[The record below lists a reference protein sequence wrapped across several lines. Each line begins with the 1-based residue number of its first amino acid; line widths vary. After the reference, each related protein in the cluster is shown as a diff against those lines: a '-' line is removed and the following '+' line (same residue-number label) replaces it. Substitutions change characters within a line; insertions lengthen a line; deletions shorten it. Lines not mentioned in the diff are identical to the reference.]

1 MGGFGNI
8 KGLKDISTIGVA
20 SIAGSGI
27 SAIFWIYLAALMG
40 AENYGELGFYISI
53 ASVATSI
60 SFIGGPAA
68 ITVLVAKKIKIES
81 TIYFLSITASIIS
94 GIVLYIAFTNI
105 GLSIY
110 VLGAVIYN
118 LSVSELLGR
127 KKYREYSIY
136 FTLQKILFVIFALVL
151 YYLIGAE
158 GVLIGIGLSFMP
170 FLIQIY
176 SGFKKH
182 KVSFQLLKTKW
193 KFVTN
198 NFFIDLSVVLNNQV
212 DRLIIGPMFGFAIL
226 GNYYLAIQV
235 LMVLTLIPEI
245 VRKYTIPEDSSGVN
259 TTKIKIVTVGFSFIL
274 ALIGVLIIPKV
285 LPIFFSEYTESV
297 ELIPLLSLTI
307 IPATISGLY
316 NSKFLAHEKS
326 NYVVIANIIS
336 TVVLISGVFIL
347 GQFLGVIGLAYSFLL
362 SNIVKAVFY
371 FCLNKKVQEI

>member
-1 MGGFGNI
+1 MEDFRNI
-8 KGLKDISTIGVA
+8 RGLKDISTIGAA

-27 SAIFWIYLAALMG
+27 SAIFWIYLAVLMG
-40 AENYGELGFYISI
+40 AENYGELAFYISI

-127 KKYREYSIY
+127 KRYREYSIY
-136 FTLQKILFVIFALVL
+136 FTLQKILFVILALAL
-151 YYLIGAE
+151 YYMIGPD
-158 GVLIGIGLSFMP
+158 GVLIGIGLSFLP

-176 SGFKKH
+176 SGFRNH
-182 KVSFQLLKTKW
+182 SISFQLLKTKW

-212 DRLIIGPMFGFAIL
+212 DRLIIGPMFGFVIL

-235 LMVLTLIPEI
+235 LMVLTLVPEI

-259 TTKIKIVTVGFSFIL
+259 TTKIKIITVGFSFVLAAIGIL
-274 ALIGVLIIPKV
+274 VVPQI
-285 LPIFFSEYTESV
+285 LPIFFSEYNESV
-297 ELIPLLSLTI
+297 ELIPLISLTI

-326 NYVVIANIIS
+326 NYVVIINIVS
-336 TVVLISGVFIL
+336 TIVLISGVFIL

-371 FCLNKKVQEI
+371 FCLTKKV

>member
-1 MGGFGNI
+1 MGDFRNI
-8 KGLKDISTIGVA
+8 KGLKDISTIGAA

-27 SAIFWIYLAALMG
+27 SAIFWIYLAVLMG
-40 AENYGELGFYISI
+40 AENYGELAFYISI

-127 KKYREYSIY
+127 KRYREYSIY
-136 FTLQKILFVIFALVL
+136 FTLQKILFVILALAL
-151 YYLIGAE
+151 YYMIGPD

-176 SGFKKH
+176 SGFRNH
-182 KVSFQLLKTKW
+182 SISFQLLKTKW

-212 DRLIIGPMFGFAIL
+212 DRLIIGPMFGFVIL

-235 LMVLTLIPEI
+235 LMVLTLVPEI

-259 TTKIKIVTVGFSFIL
+259 TTKIKIITVGFSFVLAAIGIL
-274 ALIGVLIIPKV
+274 VVPQV
-285 LPIFFSEYTESV
+285 LPIFFSEYNESV
-297 ELIPLLSLTI
+297 ELIPLISLTI

-326 NYVVIANIIS
+326 NYVVIINIVS
-336 TVVLISGVFIL
+336 TIVLISGVFIL

-371 FCLNKKVQEI
+371 FCLTKKV

>member
-1 MGGFGNI
+1 MEDFRNI

-27 SAIFWIYLAALMG
+27 AAIFWIYLAALMG
-40 AENYGELGFYISI
+40 AENYGELAFYISI

-81 TIYFLSITASIIS
+81 TIYILSITASIIS

-105 GLSIY
+105 GLSVY

-127 KKYREYSIY
+127 KRYREYSIY
-136 FTLQKILFVIFALVL
+136 FTLQKILFVILALVL
-151 YYLIGAE
+151 YYVIGPE

-176 SGFKKH
+176 SGFKNYNI
-182 KVSFQLLKTKW
+182 SFQLLKTKW

-198 NFFIDLSVVLNNQV
+198 NFFIDLSVVLNNQI
-212 DRLIIGPMFGFAIL
+212 DRLIIGPMFGFVIL

-259 TTKIKIVTVGFSFIL
+259 TTKIKIITVGFSFIL
-274 ALIGVLIIPKV
+274 ALIGILVVPQI
-285 LPIFFSEYTESV
+285 LPIFFSEYNESV
-297 ELIPLLSLTI
+297 ELIPLISLTI

-326 NYVVIANIIS
+326 NYVVIINIVS
-336 TVVLISGVFIL
+336 TIVLISGVFIL

-371 FCLNKKVQEI
+371 FCLTKKV

>member
-1 MGGFGNI
+1 MGDFRNI
-8 KGLKDISTIGVA
+8 RGLKDISTIGAA

-27 SAIFWIYLAALMG
+27 SAIFWIYLAVLMG
-40 AENYGELGFYISI
+40 AENYGELAFYISI

-127 KKYREYSIY
+127 KRYREYSIY
-136 FTLQKILFVIFALVL
+136 FTLQKILFVILALAL
-151 YYLIGAE
+151 YYMIGPD

-176 SGFKKH
+176 SGFKNH
-182 KVSFQLLKTKW
+182 SISFQLLKTKW

-212 DRLIIGPMFGFAIL
+212 DRLIIGPMFGFVIL

-235 LMVLTLIPEI
+235 LMVLTLVPEI

-259 TTKIKIVTVGFSFIL
+259 TTKIKIITVGFSFVLAAIGIL
-274 ALIGVLIIPKV
+274 VVPQI
-285 LPIFFSEYTESV
+285 LPIFFSEYNESV
-297 ELIPLLSLTI
+297 ELIPLISLTI

-326 NYVVIANIIS
+326 NYVVIINIVS
-336 TVVLISGVFIL
+336 TIVLISGVFIL

-371 FCLNKKVQEI
+371 FCLTKKV

>member
-1 MGGFGNI
+1 MGDFRNI
-8 KGLKDISTIGVA
+8 RGLKDISTIGAA

-27 SAIFWIYLAALMG
+27 SAIFWIYLAVLMG
-40 AENYGELGFYISI
+40 AENYGELAFYISI

-127 KKYREYSIY
+127 KRYREYSIY
-136 FTLQKILFVIFALVL
+136 FTLQKILFVILALVL
-151 YYLIGAE
+151 YYVIGPD

-176 SGFKKH
+176 SGFRNH
-182 KVSFQLLKTKW
+182 SISFQLLKTKW

-212 DRLIIGPMFGFAIL
+212 DRLIIGPMFGFVIL

-235 LMVLTLIPEI
+235 LMVLTLVPEI

-259 TTKIKIVTVGFSFIL
+259 TTKIKIITVGFSFVLAAIGIL
-274 ALIGVLIIPKV
+274 VVPQI
-285 LPIFFSEYTESV
+285 LPIFFSEYNESV
-297 ELIPLLSLTI
+297 ELIPLISLTI

-326 NYVVIANIIS
+326 NYVVIINIVS
-336 TVVLISGVFIL
+336 TIVLISGVFIL

-371 FCLNKKVQEI
+371 FCLTKKV

>member
-1 MGGFGNI
+1 MGDFRNI
-8 KGLKDISTIGVA
+8 RGLKDISTIGAA

-27 SAIFWIYLAALMG
+27 SAIFWIYLAVLMG
-40 AENYGELGFYISI
+40 AENYGELAFYISI

-127 KKYREYSIY
+127 KRYREYSIY
-136 FTLQKILFVIFALVL
+136 FTLQKILFVILALAL
-151 YYLIGAE
+151 YYMIGPD

-176 SGFKKH
+176 SGFRNH
-182 KVSFQLLKTKW
+182 SISFQLLKTKW

-212 DRLIIGPMFGFAIL
+212 DRLIIGPMFGFVIL

-235 LMVLTLIPEI
+235 LMVLTLVPEI

-259 TTKIKIVTVGFSFIL
+259 TTKIKIITVGFSFVL
-274 ALIGVLIIPKV
+274 ALIGILVVPQV
-285 LPIFFSEYTESV
+285 LPIFFSEYNESV
-297 ELIPLLSLTI
+297 ELIPLISLTI

-326 NYVVIANIIS
+326 NYVVIINIVS
-336 TVVLISGVFIL
+336 TIVLISGVFIL

-371 FCLNKKVQEI
+371 FCLTKKV

>member
-127 KKYREYSIY
+127 K
-136 FTLQKILFVIFALVL
+136 
-151 YYLIGAE
+151 
-158 GVLIGIGLSFMP
+158 
-170 FLIQIY
+170 
-176 SGFKKH
+176 
-182 KVSFQLLKTKW
+182 
-193 KFVTN
+193 
-198 NFFIDLSVVLNNQV
+198 
-212 DRLIIGPMFGFAIL
+212 
-226 GNYYLAIQV
+226 
-235 LMVLTLIPEI
+235 
-245 VRKYTIPEDSSGVN
+245 
-259 TTKIKIVTVGFSFIL
+259 
-274 ALIGVLIIPKV
+274 
-285 LPIFFSEYTESV
+285 
-297 ELIPLLSLTI
+297 
-307 IPATISGLY
+307 
-316 NSKFLAHEKS
+316 
-326 NYVVIANIIS
+326 
-336 TVVLISGVFIL
+336 
-347 GQFLGVIGLAYSFLL
+347 
-362 SNIVKAVFY
+362 
-371 FCLNKKVQEI
+371 

>member
-1 MGGFGNI
+1 MGDFRNI

-27 SAIFWIYLAALMG
+27 AAIFWIYLAALMG
-40 AENYGELGFYISI
+40 AENYGELAFYISI

-94 GIVLYIAFTNI
+94 SLVLYFAFANI
-105 GLSIY
+105 GMSVY

-127 KKYREYSIY
+127 KRYREYSIY
-136 FTLQKILFVIFALVL
+136 FTLQKILFVILALVL
-151 YYLIGAE
+151 YYVIGPV

-176 SGFKKH
+176 SGFRNCSI
-182 KVSFQLLKTKW
+182 SFQLLKTKW
-193 KFVTN
+193 RFVTN

-212 DRLIIGPMFGFAIL
+212 DRLIIGPMFGFVIL

-235 LMVLTLIPEI
+235 LMVLTLVPEI

-259 TTKIKIVTVGFSFIL
+259 TTKIKIITVGFSVVL
-274 ALIGVLIIPKV
+274 ALIGIIVVPQVL
-285 LPIFFSEYTESV
+285 LIFFSEYNESV
-297 ELIPLLSLTI
+297 ELIPLISLTI

-326 NYVVIANIIS
+326 NYVVIINIVS
-336 TVVLISGVFIL
+336 TIVLISGVFIL

-371 FCLNKKVQEI
+371 FCLTKKV

>member
-1 MGGFGNI
+1 MEDFRNI

-27 SAIFWIYLAALMG
+27 AAIFWIYLAALMG
-40 AENYGELGFYISI
+40 AENYGELAFYISI

-105 GLSIY
+105 GLSVY

-127 KKYREYSIY
+127 KRYREYSIY
-136 FTLQKILFVIFALVL
+136 FTLQKILFVILALVL
-151 YYLIGAE
+151 YYVIGPE

-176 SGFKKH
+176 SGFKNYNI
-182 KVSFQLLKTKW
+182 SFQLLKTKW

-198 NFFIDLSVVLNNQV
+198 NFFIDLSVVLNNQI
-212 DRLIIGPMFGFAIL
+212 DRLIIGPMFGFVIL

-259 TTKIKIVTVGFSFIL
+259 TTKIKIITVGFSFIL
-274 ALIGVLIIPKV
+274 ALIGILVVPQI
-285 LPIFFSEYTESV
+285 LPIFFSEYNESV
-297 ELIPLLSLTI
+297 ELIPLISLTI

-326 NYVVIANIIS
+326 NYVVIINIVS
-336 TVVLISGVFIL
+336 TIVLISGVFIL

-371 FCLNKKVQEI
+371 FCLTKKV

>member
-1 MGGFGNI
+1 MGDFRNI

-27 SAIFWIYLAALMG
+27 AAIFWIYLAALMG
-40 AENYGELGFYISI
+40 AENYGELAFYISI

-127 KKYREYSIY
+127 KRYREYSIY
-136 FTLQKILFVIFALVL
+136 FTLQKILFVILALVL
-151 YYLIGAE
+151 YYVIGPE

-176 SGFKKH
+176 SGFKNYN
-182 KVSFQLLKTKW
+182 VSFQLLKTKW

-212 DRLIIGPMFGFAIL
+212 DRLIIGPMFGFVIL

-235 LMVLTLIPEI
+235 LMVLTLVPEI

-259 TTKIKIVTVGFSFIL
+259 TTKIKIITVGFSFVLAAIGIL
-274 ALIGVLIIPKV
+274 VVPQV
-285 LPIFFSEYTESV
+285 LPIFFSEYNESV
-297 ELIPLLSLTI
+297 ELIPLISLTI

-326 NYVVIANIIS
+326 NYVVIINIVS
-336 TVVLISGVFIL
+336 TIVLISGVFIL

-371 FCLNKKVQEI
+371 FCLTKKV

>member
-1 MGGFGNI
+1 MGDFRNI
-8 KGLKDISTIGVA
+8 RGLKDISTIGAA

-27 SAIFWIYLAALMG
+27 SAIFWIYLAVLMG
-40 AENYGELGFYISI
+40 AENYGELAFYISI

-94 GIVLYIAFTNI
+94 AIVLYIAFTNI

-127 KKYREYSIY
+127 KRYREYSIY
-136 FTLQKILFVIFALVL
+136 FTLQKILFVILALVL
-151 YYLIGAE
+151 YYVIGPE

-176 SGFKKH
+176 SGFKNYNI
-182 KVSFQLLKTKW
+182 SFQLLKTKW

-212 DRLIIGPMFGFAIL
+212 DRLIIGPMFGFVIL

-259 TTKIKIVTVGFSFIL
+259 TTKIKIITVGFSFVL
-274 ALIGVLIIPKV
+274 ALIGILVVPQV
-285 LPIFFSEYTESV
+285 LPIFFPEYNESV
-297 ELIPLLSLTI
+297 ELIPLISLTI

-326 NYVVIANIIS
+326 NYVVIINIVS
-336 TVVLISGVFIL
+336 TIVLISGVFIL
-347 GQFLGVIGLAYSFLL
+347 GQFLGVVGLAYSFLL

-371 FCLNKKVQEI
+371 FCLTKKV

>member
-1 MGGFGNI
+1 MEDFRNI

-27 SAIFWIYLAALMG
+27 AAIFWIYLAALMG
-40 AENYGELGFYISI
+40 AENYGELAFYISI

-127 KKYREYSIY
+127 KRYREYSIY
-136 FTLQKILFVIFALVL
+136 FTLQKILFVILALVL
-151 YYLIGAE
+151 YYVIGPE

-176 SGFKKH
+176 SGFKNYNI
-182 KVSFQLLKTKW
+182 SFQLLKTKW

-212 DRLIIGPMFGFAIL
+212 DRLIIGPIFGFVIL

-235 LMVLTLIPEI
+235 LMVLTLVPEI

-259 TTKIKIVTVGFSFIL
+259 TTKIKIITVGFSFVL
-274 ALIGVLIIPKV
+274 ALIGILVVPQVL
-285 LPIFFSEYTESV
+285 LIFFPEYNESV
-297 ELIPLLSLTI
+297 ELIPLISLTI

-326 NYVVIANIIS
+326 NYVVIINIVS
-336 TVVLISGVFIL
+336 TIVLISGVFIL

-371 FCLNKKVQEI
+371 FCLTKKV

>member
-1 MGGFGNI
+1 MEDFRNI

-27 SAIFWIYLAALMG
+27 AAIFWIYLAALMG
-40 AENYGELGFYISI
+40 AENYGELAFYISI

-94 GIVLYIAFTNI
+94 AIVLYIAFTNI

-127 KKYREYSIY
+127 KRYREYSIY
-136 FTLQKILFVIFALVL
+136 FTLQKILFVILALVL
-151 YYLIGAE
+151 YYVIGPE

-176 SGFKKH
+176 SGFKNYNI
-182 KVSFQLLKTKW
+182 SFQLLKTKW

-212 DRLIIGPMFGFAIL
+212 DRLIIGPMFGFVIL

-259 TTKIKIVTVGFSFIL
+259 TTKIKIITVGFSFVLAAIGIL
-274 ALIGVLIIPKV
+274 VVPQI
-285 LPIFFSEYTESV
+285 LPIFFSEYNESV
-297 ELIPLLSLTI
+297 ELIPLISLTI

-326 NYVVIANIIS
+326 NYVVIINIVS
-336 TVVLISGVFIL
+336 TIVLISGVFIL
-347 GQFLGVIGLAYSFLL
+347 GQFLGVVGLAYSFLL

-371 FCLNKKVQEI
+371 FCLTKKV

>member
-1 MGGFGNI
+1 MGAFRNI

-27 SAIFWIYLAALMG
+27 AAIFWIYLAALMG
-40 AENYGELGFYISI
+40 AENYGELAFYISI

-81 TIYFLSITASIIS
+81 TIYFISITASIIS

-127 KKYREYSIY
+127 KRYREYSIY
-136 FTLQKILFVIFALVL
+136 FTLQKILFVILALVL
-151 YYLIGAE
+151 YYVIGPE

-176 SGFKKH
+176 SGFKNYNI
-182 KVSFQLLKTKW
+182 SFQLLKTKW

-198 NFFIDLSVVLNNQV
+198 NFFIDLSVVLNNQI
-212 DRLIIGPMFGFAIL
+212 DRLIIGPMFGFVIL

-259 TTKIKIVTVGFSFIL
+259 TTKIKIITVGFSFVL
-274 ALIGVLIIPKV
+274 ALIGILVVPQV
-285 LPIFFSEYTESV
+285 LPIFFPEYNESV
-297 ELIPLLSLTI
+297 ELIPLISLTI

-326 NYVVIANIIS
+326 NYVVIINIVS
-336 TVVLISGVFIL
+336 TIVLISGVFIL
-347 GQFLGVIGLAYSFLL
+347 GQFLGVVGLAYSFLL

-371 FCLNKKVQEI
+371 FCLTKKV

>member
-1 MGGFGNI
+1 MGDFRNI
-8 KGLKDISTIGVA
+8 RGLKDISTIGAA

-27 SAIFWIYLAALMG
+27 SAIFWIYLAVLMG
-40 AENYGELGFYISI
+40 AENYGELAFYISI

-127 KKYREYSIY
+127 KRYREYSIY
-136 FTLQKILFVIFALVL
+136 FTLQKILFVILALAL
-151 YYLIGAE
+151 YYMIGPD

-176 SGFKKH
+176 SGFRNH
-182 KVSFQLLKTKW
+182 SISFQLLKTKW

-212 DRLIIGPMFGFAIL
+212 DRLIIGPMFGFVIL

-235 LMVLTLIPEI
+235 LMVLTLVPEI

-259 TTKIKIVTVGFSFIL
+259 TTKIKIITVGFSFVLAAIGIL
-274 ALIGVLIIPKV
+274 VVPQI
-285 LPIFFSEYTESV
+285 LPIFFSEYNESV
-297 ELIPLLSLTI
+297 ELIPLISLTI

-326 NYVVIANIIS
+326 NYVVIINIVS
-336 TVVLISGVFIL
+336 TIVLISGVFIL

-371 FCLNKKVQEI
+371 FCLTKKV

>member
-1 MGGFGNI
+1 MEDFRNI

-27 SAIFWIYLAALMG
+27 AAIFWIYLAALMG
-40 AENYGELGFYISI
+40 AENYGELAFYISI

-81 TIYFLSITASIIS
+81 TIYLLSITASIIS

-127 KKYREYSIY
+127 KRYREYSIY
-136 FTLQKILFVIFALVL
+136 FTLQKILFVILALVL
-151 YYLIGAE
+151 YYVIGPE

-176 SGFKKH
+176 SGFRNH
-182 KVSFQLLKTKW
+182 SISFQLLKTKW

-212 DRLIIGPMFGFAIL
+212 DRLIIGPMFGFVIL

-259 TTKIKIVTVGFSFIL
+259 TTKIKIITVGFSFVL
-274 ALIGVLIIPKV
+274 ALIGILVVPQV
-285 LPIFFSEYTESV
+285 LPIFFSEYNESV
-297 ELIPLLSLTI
+297 ELIPLISLTI

-326 NYVVIANIIS
+326 NYVVIINIVS
-336 TVVLISGVFIL
+336 TIVLISGVFIL

-371 FCLNKKVQEI
+371 FCLTKKV

>member
-297 ELIPLLSLTI
+297 ELIPLISLTI

>member
-1 MGGFGNI
+1 MGDFRNI
-8 KGLKDISTIGVA
+8 RGLKDISTIGAA

-27 SAIFWIYLAALMG
+27 SAIFWIYLAVLMG
-40 AENYGELGFYISI
+40 AENYGELAFYISI

-127 KKYREYSIY
+127 KRYREYSIY
-136 FTLQKILFVIFALVL
+136 FTLQKILFVILALAL
-151 YYLIGAE
+151 YYMIGPD

-176 SGFKKH
+176 SGFKNYNI
-182 KVSFQLLKTKW
+182 SFQLLKTKW

-212 DRLIIGPMFGFAIL
+212 DRLIIGPMFGFVIL

-235 LMVLTLIPEI
+235 LMVLTLVPEI

-259 TTKIKIVTVGFSFIL
+259 TTKIKIITVGFSFVLAAIGIL
-274 ALIGVLIIPKV
+274 VVPQI
-285 LPIFFSEYTESV
+285 LPIFFSEYNESV
-297 ELIPLLSLTI
+297 ELIPLISLTI

-326 NYVVIANIIS
+326 NYVVIINIVS
-336 TVVLISGVFIL
+336 TIVLISGVFIL

-371 FCLNKKVQEI
+371 FCLTKKV

>member
-1 MGGFGNI
+1 MGAFRNI

-27 SAIFWIYLAALMG
+27 AAIFWIYLAALMG
-40 AENYGELGFYISI
+40 AENYGELAFYISI

-81 TIYFLSITASIIS
+81 TIYFISITASIIS

-127 KKYREYSIY
+127 KRYREYSIY
-136 FTLQKILFVIFALVL
+136 FTLQKILFVILALVL
-151 YYLIGAE
+151 YYVIGPE

-176 SGFKKH
+176 SGFKNYNI
-182 KVSFQLLKTKW
+182 SFQLLKTKW

-198 NFFIDLSVVLNNQV
+198 NFFIDLSVVLNNQI
-212 DRLIIGPMFGFAIL
+212 DRLIIGPMFGFVIL

-259 TTKIKIVTVGFSFIL
+259 TTKIKIITVGFSFVL
-274 ALIGVLIIPKV
+274 ALIGILVVPQV
-285 LPIFFSEYTESV
+285 LPIFFPEYNESV
-297 ELIPLLSLTI
+297 ELIPLISLTI

-326 NYVVIANIIS
+326 NYVVIINIVS
-336 TVVLISGVFIL
+336 TIVLISGVFIL
-347 GQFLGVIGLAYSFLL
+347 GQFLGVVVLAYSFLL
-362 SNIVKAVFY
+362 SNIVKAAFY
-371 FCLNKKVQEI
+371 FCLTKKV

>member
-1 MGGFGNI
+1 MGDFRNI
-8 KGLKDISTIGVA
+8 KGLKDISTMGVA

-27 SAIFWIYLAALMG
+27 AAIFWIYLAALMG
-40 AENYGELGFYISI
+40 AENYGELAFYISI

-94 GIVLYIAFTNI
+94 GIVLYIAFANI

-127 KKYREYSIY
+127 KRYREYSIY
-136 FTLQKILFVIFALVL
+136 FTLQKILFVILALVL
-151 YYLIGAE
+151 YYVIGPE

-176 SGFKKH
+176 SGFKNYNI
-182 KVSFQLLKTKW
+182 SFQLLKTKW

-212 DRLIIGPMFGFAIL
+212 DRLIIGPIFGFVIL

-235 LMVLTLIPEI
+235 LMVLTLVPEI

-259 TTKIKIVTVGFSFIL
+259 TTKIKIITVGFSFVL
-274 ALIGVLIIPKV
+274 ALIGILVVPQV
-285 LPIFFSEYTESV
+285 LPIFFSEYNESV
-297 ELIPLLSLTI
+297 ELIPLISLTI

-326 NYVVIANIIS
+326 NYVVIINIVS
-336 TVVLISGVFIL
+336 TIVLILGVFIL

-362 SNIVKAVFY
+362 SNIVKAIFY
-371 FCLNKKVQEI
+371 FCLTKKV

>member
-1 MGGFGNI
+1 MEDFRNI

-27 SAIFWIYLAALMG
+27 AAIFWIYLAALMG
-40 AENYGELGFYISI
+40 AENYGELAFYISI

-127 KKYREYSIY
+127 KRYREYSIY
-136 FTLQKILFVIFALVL
+136 FTLQKILFVILALAL
-151 YYLIGAE
+151 YYMIGPD

-176 SGFKKH
+176 SGFRNH
-182 KVSFQLLKTKW
+182 SISFQLLKTKW

-212 DRLIIGPMFGFAIL
+212 DRLIIGPMFGFVIL

-235 LMVLTLIPEI
+235 LMVLTLVPEI

-259 TTKIKIVTVGFSFIL
+259 TTKIKIITVGFSFVL
-274 ALIGVLIIPKV
+274 ALIGILVVPQV
-285 LPIFFSEYTESV
+285 LPIFFSEYNESV
-297 ELIPLLSLTI
+297 ELIPLISLTI

-326 NYVVIANIIS
+326 NYVVIINIVS
-336 TVVLISGVFIL
+336 TIVLISGVFIL

-371 FCLNKKVQEI
+371 FCLTKKV

>member
-1 MGGFGNI
+1 MGDFRNI
-8 KGLKDISTIGVA
+8 RGLKDISTIGAA

-27 SAIFWIYLAALMG
+27 SAIFWIYLAVLMG
-40 AENYGELGFYISI
+40 AENYGELAFYISI

-94 GIVLYIAFTNI
+94 AIVLYIAFTNI

-127 KKYREYSIY
+127 KRYREYSIY
-136 FTLQKILFVIFALVL
+136 FTLQKILFVILALVL
-151 YYLIGAE
+151 YYVIGPE

-176 SGFKKH
+176 SGFKNYNI
-182 KVSFQLLKTKW
+182 SFQLLKTKW

-212 DRLIIGPMFGFAIL
+212 DRLIIGPMFGFVIL

-235 LMVLTLIPEI
+235 LMVLTLVPEI

-259 TTKIKIVTVGFSFIL
+259 TTKIKIITVGFSFVL
-274 ALIGVLIIPKV
+274 ALIGILVVPQV
-285 LPIFFSEYTESV
+285 LPIFFPEYNESV
-297 ELIPLLSLTI
+297 ELIPLISLTI

-326 NYVVIANIIS
+326 NYVVIINIVS
-336 TVVLISGVFIL
+336 TIVLISGVFIL

-371 FCLNKKVQEI
+371 FCLTKKV

>member
-1 MGGFGNI
+1 MEDFRNI

-27 SAIFWIYLAALMG
+27 AAIFWIYLAALMG
-40 AENYGELGFYISI
+40 AENYGELAFYISI

-105 GLSIY
+105 GLSVY

-127 KKYREYSIY
+127 KRYREYSIY
-136 FTLQKILFVIFALVL
+136 FTLQKILFVILALAL
-151 YYLIGAE
+151 YYMIGPD

-176 SGFKKH
+176 SGFRNH
-182 KVSFQLLKTKW
+182 SISFQLLKTKW

-212 DRLIIGPMFGFAIL
+212 DRLIIGPIFGFVIL

-235 LMVLTLIPEI
+235 LMVLTLVPEI

-259 TTKIKIVTVGFSFIL
+259 TTKIKIITVGFSFVL
-274 ALIGVLIIPKV
+274 ALIGILVVPQVL
-285 LPIFFSEYTESV
+285 LIFFPEYNESV
-297 ELIPLLSLTI
+297 ELIPLISLTI

-326 NYVVIANIIS
+326 NYVVIINIVS
-336 TVVLISGVFIL
+336 TIVLISGVFIL

-371 FCLNKKVQEI
+371 FCLTKKV

>member
-1 MGGFGNI
+1 MGDFRNI
-8 KGLKDISTIGVA
+8 RGLKDISTIGAA

-27 SAIFWIYLAALMG
+27 SAIFWIYLAVLMG
-40 AENYGELGFYISI
+40 AENYGELAFYISI

-127 KKYREYSIY
+127 KRYREYSIY
-136 FTLQKILFVIFALVL
+136 FTLQKILFVILALAL
-151 YYLIGAE
+151 YYMIGPD

-176 SGFKKH
+176 SGFKNH
-182 KVSFQLLKTKW
+182 SISFQLLKTKW

-212 DRLIIGPMFGFAIL
+212 DRLIIGPMFGFVIL

-235 LMVLTLIPEI
+235 LMVLTLVPEI

-259 TTKIKIVTVGFSFIL
+259 TTKIKIITVGLSFVLAAIGIL
-274 ALIGVLIIPKV
+274 VVPQI
-285 LPIFFSEYTESV
+285 LPIFFSEYNESV
-297 ELIPLLSLTI
+297 ELIPLISLTI

-326 NYVVIANIIS
+326 NYVVIINIVS
-336 TVVLISGVFIL
+336 TIVLISGVFIL

-371 FCLNKKVQEI
+371 FCLTKKV

>member
-1 MGGFGNI
+1 MEDFRNI

-27 SAIFWIYLAALMG
+27 AAIFWIYLAALMG
-40 AENYGELGFYISI
+40 AENYGELAFYISI

-127 KKYREYSIY
+127 KRYREYSIY
-136 FTLQKILFVIFALVL
+136 FTLQKILFVILALVL
-151 YYLIGAE
+151 YYVIGPE

-176 SGFKKH
+176 SGFRNH
-182 KVSFQLLKTKW
+182 SISFQLLKTKW

-212 DRLIIGPMFGFAIL
+212 DRLIIGPMFGFVIL

-235 LMVLTLIPEI
+235 LMVLTLVPEI

-259 TTKIKIVTVGFSFIL
+259 TTKIKIITVGFSFVLAAIGIL
-274 ALIGVLIIPKV
+274 VVPQI
-285 LPIFFSEYTESV
+285 LPIFFSEYNESV
-297 ELIPLLSLTI
+297 ELIPLISLTI

-326 NYVVIANIIS
+326 NYVVIINIVS
-336 TVVLISGVFIL
+336 TIVLISGVFIL

-371 FCLNKKVQEI
+371 FCLTKKV

>member
-1 MGGFGNI
+1 MEDFRNI

-27 SAIFWIYLAALMG
+27 AAIFWIYLAALMG
-40 AENYGELGFYISI
+40 AENYGELAFYISI

-105 GLSIY
+105 GLSVY

-127 KKYREYSIY
+127 KRYREYSIY
-136 FTLQKILFVIFALVL
+136 FTLQKILFVILALVL
-151 YYLIGAE
+151 YYVIGPE

-176 SGFKKH
+176 SGFKNH
-182 KVSFQLLKTKW
+182 SISFQLLKTKW

-212 DRLIIGPMFGFAIL
+212 DRLIIGPMFGFVIL

-259 TTKIKIVTVGFSFIL
+259 TTKIKIITVGFSFVL
-274 ALIGVLIIPKV
+274 ALIGILVVPQV
-285 LPIFFSEYTESV
+285 LPIFFPEYNESV
-297 ELIPLLSLTI
+297 ELIPLISLTI

-326 NYVVIANIIS
+326 NYVVIINRLL
-336 TVVLISGVFIL
+336 LI
-347 GQFLGVIGLAYSFLL
+347 
-362 SNIVKAVFY
+362 
-371 FCLNKKVQEI
+371 

>member
-1 MGGFGNI
+1 MGDFRNI
-8 KGLKDISTIGVA
+8 RGLKDISTIGAA

-27 SAIFWIYLAALMG
+27 SAIFWIYLAVLMG
-40 AENYGELGFYISI
+40 AENYGELAFYISI

-127 KKYREYSIY
+127 KRYREYSIY
-136 FTLQKILFVIFALVL
+136 FTLQKILFVILALAL
-151 YYLIGAE
+151 YYMIGPD

-176 SGFKKH
+176 SGFRNH
-182 KVSFQLLKTKW
+182 SISFQLLKTKW

-212 DRLIIGPMFGFAIL
+212 DRLIIGPMFGFVIL

-235 LMVLTLIPEI
+235 LMVLTLVPEI

-259 TTKIKIVTVGFSFIL
+259 TTKIKIITVGFSFVLAAIGIL
-274 ALIGVLIIPKV
+274 VVPQV
-285 LPIFFSEYTESV
+285 LPIFFSEYNESV
-297 ELIPLLSLTI
+297 ELIPLISLTI

-326 NYVVIANIIS
+326 NYVVIINIVS
-336 TVVLISGVFIL
+336 TIVLISGVFIL

-371 FCLNKKVQEI
+371 FCLTKKV